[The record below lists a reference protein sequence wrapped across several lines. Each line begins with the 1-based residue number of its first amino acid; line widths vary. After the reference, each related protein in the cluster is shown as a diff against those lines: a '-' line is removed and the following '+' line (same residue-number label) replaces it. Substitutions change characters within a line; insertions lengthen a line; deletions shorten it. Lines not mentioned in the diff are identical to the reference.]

1 MSRPR
6 SGAGIAVL
14 TVLAAAVAAVPGA
27 AAAAAPAAATPP
39 ALLGAARLQGFYAVS
54 GVVTSAVGVPGE
66 RRGERVSRRW
76 TFIPPDSCSG
86 GQCATIEL
94 FRTRAGGVDQL
105 LLTRRGPGLYSGAG
119 AFLAPVRCHGRMY
132 RKGQLANFTIAVRIT
147 AAVAQGT
154 AVQATGFTATYTGA
168 KRIGL
173 TRCVNSPS
181 HDSAR
186 YAGIQ
191 PAAAATRRLAS
202 TRSSTGS

>member
-1 MSRPR
+1 LSPMRA
-6 SGAGIAVL
+6 GAGIAVL
-14 TVLAAAVAAVPGA
+14 AAVAAMPA
-27 AAAAAPAAATPP
+27 AAAAATPP

-54 GVVTSAVGVPGE
+54 GVVTTAVGVPGE
-66 RRGERVSRRW
+66 HRGQRVSRQW
-76 TFIPPDSCSG
+76 TFIPPSSCSS

-94 FRTRAGGVDQL
+94 ARTRAGGVDQL
-105 LLTRRGPGLYSGAG
+105 LLTRRGPALYSGAG
-119 AFLAPVRCHGRMY
+119 AFLAPVRCHGRVY
-132 RKGQLANFTIAVRIT
+132 LNGQLANFTITVRIT
-147 AAVAQGT
+147 AAVAQGA

-186 YAGIQ
+186 YAGTQ
-191 PAAAATRRLAS
+191 PAATATRRVPS